1 MFFSFLAVSLQPIMQ
16 EKFCFLD
23 KLLGLFKTYGAKT
36 LTMDDIAKEFSISKK
51 TLYQKYKNKED
62 LLTEVLD
69 FITNKAIEE
78 VETVNLQ
85 FECPI
90 EVMFVSGIRIDDV
103 TTQEKNAFVMQ
114 LIKYYP
120 EVYHQHQK
128 SISTRIVEILKH
140 NFNKGQESGVY
151 RKDVPIDLY
160 IKFLITLLFSVD
172 VSPLFDEIEDKK
184 SVSKGIKLFY
194 LNAIVT
200 EKGKQRLKELNN
212 KYEELD

>member
-1 MFFSFLAVSLQPIMQ
+1 MQ

-23 KLLGLFKTYGAKT
+23 KLCGLFKTYGAKA

-51 TLYQKYKNKED
+51 TLYQQYKNKED
-62 LLTEVLD
+62 LLTEVLYY
-69 FITNKAIEE
+69 ISNRAIEE
-78 VETVNLQ
+78 VEIVKKQ

-90 EVMFVSGIRIDDV
+90 EVLLVSGMRIDDV
-103 TTQEKNAFVMQ
+103 TAYEKDAFIMQ

-128 SISTRIVEILKH
+128 SISSKIMEIVKYNYEKGVERELFRIDIPV
-140 NFNKGQESGVY
+140 
-151 RKDVPIDLY
+151 DLY
-160 IKFLITLLFSVD
+160 IKFLTTLLFSVEI
-172 VSPLFDEIEDKK
+172 SPLFEEVQDKK
-184 SVSKGIKLFY
+184 SISNGIKQFY

-200 EKGKQRLKELNN
+200 EKGSKRLKELKK